1 MFTVVRTYIV
11 TVNNKAKLFLAAVH
25 NKAMGYKKICKATIA
40 LTVTIRMDAD
50 SII

>member
-25 NKAMGYKKICKATIA
+25 NKIMGYKICKATIA